1 VRLNHARLRNL
12 GMAIALAGAISLVA
26 CAQAAPRHPAT
37 PTPVVQPE
45 PTATTAPVVTASPI
59 PEPTPTPEPTATVA
73 PIPTATATPSGNPT
87 PIPTTN
93 IKTYTLSLEIEGLTD
108 ESIVYGTSITVRG
121 VTSPDAIVSIN
132 GVIVPIDE
140 FGQFN
145 VPLIL
150 SPGPNVIEVV
160 ASDLDG
166 NQVSSVIAIVS
177 LPASEAPV

>member
-1 VRLNHARLRNL
+1 VLLNHARLRNL
-12 GMAIALAGAISLVA
+12 GMAIALTGAASLVA

-37 PTPVVQPE
+37 PTPDAQPE
-45 PTATTAPVVTASPI
+45 PTATPTPVATAT
-59 PEPTPTPEPTATVA
+59 PEPTPTPAPTPTVA
-73 PIPTATATPSGNPT
+73 PVPTATAIPSSSPT
-87 PIPTTN
+87 PIPTMN
-93 IKTYTLSLEIEGLTD
+93 IKAYTLSLEIEGLTD

-150 SPGPNVIEVV
+150 SPGPNVVEVV

-177 LPASEAPV
+177 MPASEAPA

>member
-1 VRLNHARLRNL
+1 MFLNHARLRNL
-12 GMAIALAGAISLVA
+12 GMAIAFAGAVSLVA

-37 PTPVVQPE
+37 PTVFVQPV
-45 PTATTAPVVTASPI
+45 PTATATPVATAT

-73 PIPTATATPSGNPT
+73 PTPTATVTPSWSPT
-87 PIPTTN
+87 SIPTTN
-93 IKTYTLSLEIEGLTD
+93 VKTYTLSLEIEGLTD

-121 VTSPDAIVSIN
+121 LTSPDAIVSIN

-150 SPGPNVIEVV
+150 TLGPNVVEVV
-160 ASDLDG
+160 ASDLGG

>member
-12 GMAIALAGAISLVA
+12 GMAIAVAAVMSLVA
-26 CAQAAPRHPAT
+26 CAQSAPRNPVT
-37 PTPVVQPE
+37 PTVVLPE
-45 PTATTAPVVTASPI
+45 PTATPAPPVPTPTVEPTST
-59 PEPTPTPEPTATVA
+59 PEPTPAVVVT
-73 PIPTATATPSGNPT
+73 PTATATPVMTAT
-87 PIPTTN
+87 PIPITN
-93 IKTYTLSLEIEGLTD
+93 VKTYTLSLEIEGLTD

-140 FGQFN
+140 LGNFN

-150 SPGPNVIEVV
+150 TPGPNVVEVV